1 MDDLFK
7 DPNALDINDE
17 STKGAQFSTE
27 NIDTPLLS
35 RSKISLLFVVW
46 SKYHTSQ
53 EKADLVYR
61 ILKTHQEQ
69 LKRRNLKVR
78 RQFDLTKDAIRLLI
92 YLSTV
97 FFSGL
102 NDLLRDHHAFI
113 VAVTKNAPDPPTTD
127 DFWALL
133 NRQLRE
139 LCAKS
144 VTTDKLKK
152 LFRDVVEEATSQVAT
167 SMYAGWDE
175 GVSPAGI
182 SPGNHDFSSGPRGSI
197 RRHATE
203 V

>member
-1 MDDLFK
+1 M
-7 DPNALDINDE
+7 
-17 STKGAQFSTE
+17 
-27 NIDTPLLS
+27 
-35 RSKISLLFVVW
+35 
-46 SKYHTSQ
+46 
-53 EKADLVYR
+53 
-61 ILKTHQEQ
+61 
-69 LKRRNLKVR
+69 KVR

-113 VAVTKNAPDPPTTD
+113 EAVTKNAHDPPTKD

-139 LCAKS
+139 LCGKNVS
-144 VTTDKLKK
+144 TDNLKQ
-152 LFRDVVEEATSQVAT
+152 LFRDVVEEATNQVAT

-182 SPGNHDFSSGPRGSI
+182 SPSNYDFSSGPRGSI
-197 RRHATE
+197 HRHTTML
-203 V
+203 